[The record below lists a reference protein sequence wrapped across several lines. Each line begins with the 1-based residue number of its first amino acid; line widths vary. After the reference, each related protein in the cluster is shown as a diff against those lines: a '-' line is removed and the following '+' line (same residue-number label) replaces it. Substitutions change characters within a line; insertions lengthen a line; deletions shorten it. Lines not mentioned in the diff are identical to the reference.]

1 MLQNKMMLQPFGSKQ
16 DIGIGE
22 VFIALKNVDG
32 ENSDYQY
39 YIRIPGS
46 RFNKQEFVHGHINGH
61 FRAQNA
67 FRLLQKILN
76 DWGESGDAESEKFMI
91 LVSELEEYA

>member
-32 ENSDYQY
+32 ENGDYQY

-46 RFNKQEFVHGHINGH
+46 RFNKQ
-61 FRAQNA
+61 
-67 FRLLQKILN
+67 
-76 DWGESGDAESEKFMI
+76 
-91 LVSELEEYA
+91 